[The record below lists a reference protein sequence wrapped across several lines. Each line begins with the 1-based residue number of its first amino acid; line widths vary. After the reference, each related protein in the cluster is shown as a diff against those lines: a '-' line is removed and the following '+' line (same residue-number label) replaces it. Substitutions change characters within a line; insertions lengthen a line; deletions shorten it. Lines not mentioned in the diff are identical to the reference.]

1 VSGEVE
7 GCCRSDCGSVGRNL
21 GEGCEGADRREG
33 DKEGREFCMMKWWN
47 VEIVVEWLRREF
59 VNVQVEVE
67 CAMV

>member
-1 VSGEVE
+1 
-7 GCCRSDCGSVGRNL
+7 VGRNL